1 MSGQYIAESELA
13 ANPNGEFGMSMATQR
28 LLACENA
35 QFIISLAR
43 ELKFSYTIPTLALQI
58 STVFFQRK
66 SYMHYDRLLM
76 LAASMLLASKLKNLD
91 CRLKSL
97 CNCFYNVVSQK
108 GNLMEPFS
116 EEKMKKLKEYVS
128 IYETEILRT
137 LQFDFDVVTPHE
149 FIKRECELLF
159 SNERDLNRKIF
170 NSTRILILDSYR
182 SRCCLVFPPL
192 VIFIA
197 CFLIAARYEG
207 KKP

>member
-13 ANPNGEFGMSMATQR
+13 ANPNGEFGFTLEAQR

-35 QFIISLAR
+35 QFTISLAR

-58 STVFFQRK
+58 SSAFFQRK
-66 SYMHYDRLLM
+66 SYLEFDRLLV
-76 LAASMLLASKLKNLD
+76 LTASMLLASKLKNMD

-97 CNCFYNVVSQK
+97 CNCFYNVVSHK
-108 GNLMEPFS
+108 SSLMEPFS
-116 EEKMKKLKEYVS
+116 EEKMKKLKEFIS

-137 LQFDFDVVTPHE
+137 LQFDLEVVTPHE
-149 FIKRECELLF
+149 FLKRDCELLF
-159 SNERDLNRKIF
+159 SNDRDLNRKIF

-182 SRCCLVFPPL
+182 SRCSLVFPPL
-192 VIFIA
+192 VVFIA